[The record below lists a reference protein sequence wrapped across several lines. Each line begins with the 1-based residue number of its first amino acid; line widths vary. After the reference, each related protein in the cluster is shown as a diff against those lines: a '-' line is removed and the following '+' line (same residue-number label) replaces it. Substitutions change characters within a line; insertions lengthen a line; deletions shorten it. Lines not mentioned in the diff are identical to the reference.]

1 VTDRA
6 AIRGAA
12 DLGAKIQAEDGIAN
26 AVAIVGE
33 IEKSGA
39 VYR

>member
-1 VTDRA
+1 VTNRA
-6 AIRGAA
+6 TIRRAV

-33 IEKSGA
+33 IEKGGA

>member
-1 VTDRA
+1 MIQR
-6 AIRGAA
+6 AA

-26 AVAIVGE
+26 AVAIVRK
-33 IEKSGA
+33 IESHNA